1 MSAGHFDYKQ
11 RHIQDIAD
19 SIDEASNSCNH
30 TIDGWHYSPDT
41 IAHFNEAATFLRR
54 AALMA
59 ELVDRLLSG
68 DDSEETFIE
77 EWTAAFGSRP
87 L

>member
-30 TIDGWHYSPDT
+30 TIDGWQYSPET
-41 IAHFNEAATFLRR
+41 IARFIEAAALLRR
-54 AALMA
+54 AALMT
-59 ELVDRLLSG
+59 ELVDRLLSD
-68 DDSEETFIE
+68 DDSEETFNE